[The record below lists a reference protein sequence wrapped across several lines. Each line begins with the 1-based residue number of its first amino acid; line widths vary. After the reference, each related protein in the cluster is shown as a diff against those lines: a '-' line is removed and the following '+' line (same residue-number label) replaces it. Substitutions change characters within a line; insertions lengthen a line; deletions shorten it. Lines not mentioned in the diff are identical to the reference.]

1 MASGLKLVRIACSI
15 RFLSNR
21 FKSITGVSGAG
32 GITSLIFSI
41 FTWKNFSMFFRH
53 IRVPLAFPSA
63 EKPAICGVAIVASS
77 NNSRFISGSFSQQSK
92 ISSLILPSFRACN
105 RASVSWTAPLDALTN
120 QGFRWSLRKKSTPA
134 RWRVAKRPSF
144 VSGVW
149 KVTMSAYSAIVS
161 SETKPSFPSFSARG
175 GSLRSTFI
183 P

>member
-63 EKPAICGVAIVASS
+63 EKPAICEVAIVASS

-120 QGFRWSLRKKSTPA
+120 QGFRWSLRKKSSPA
-134 RWRVAKRPSF
+134 RWRVAKRPSL
-144 VSGVW
+144 
-149 KVTMSAYSAIVS
+149 SAACG
-161 SETKPSFPSFSARG
+161 R
-175 GSLRSTFI
+175 
-183 P
+183 